1 MTRPLIMT
9 GIDLPLE
16 PSCGSTI
23 WCNDVYQRLAPDF
36 RTMFL
41 ALPGSGGWQHSFEYT
56 VDLAAAKRPYGP
68 DFAQYAEKLTE
79 EVERL
84 VRERRPDLI
93 HAQHLG
99 FGLALAFARAA
110 GSTPLISIAHG
121 TDVIAAAENEQARD
135 ALIEI
140 VAASTAVA
148 VPNAA
153 MADQVNALTQRK
165 FNDRLITVPWGIPVP
180 VHPTIQPSSRRQLRL
195 LHAGRLDTNK
205 STITAIEAMALT
217 ANEHHLTVIGS
228 GSELPSLTARTAE
241 LGLTHR
247 IRFEPFMPREEL
259 WHRFAYFDAFLFT
272 TRQLEAFGLVAVEA
286 QAHGLPVIYGDLPG
300 LRHTL
305 GAGTLAYQPGDAT
318 TLAARIDQLAGAP
331 ELRRTLGAAAA
342 DSARRHDIRTTT
354 AHLRELSKTVM
365 GAIARV

>member
-36 RTMFL
+36 RTTFL
-41 ALPGSGGWQHSFEYT
+41 ALPGSGGWQHSFEET
-56 VDLAAAKRPYGP
+56 TDLAAAKRPYGP
-68 DFAQYAEKLTE
+68 EFAQYAEKLTE

-93 HAQHLG
+93 HAEHLG

-110 GSTPLISIAHG
+110 GSIPLISVAHG
-121 TDVIAAAENEQARD
+121 TDVIAAAENHQARD

-140 VAASTAVA
+140 VNASTAVA

-153 MADQVNALTQRK
+153 MADQVNALTEGK
-165 FNDRLITVPWGIPVP
+165 FTDRLITVPWGIPIPDHPP
-180 VHPTIQPSSRRQLRL
+180 VRPSSGRRLRL
-195 LHAGRLDTNK
+195 LHAGQLDPNK
-205 STITAIEAMALT
+205 STATAIEAMALT
-217 ANEHHLTVIGS
+217 RDEHHLTVIGS
-228 GSELPSLTARTAE
+228 GGELPGLMARTGE
-241 LGLTHR
+241 LGLTLR
-247 IRFEPFMPREEL
+247 IRFEAFMPREEL
-259 WHRFAYFDAFLFT
+259 WQRFADFDAFLFT
-272 TRQLEAFGLVAVEA
+272 TKQLEAFGLVAVEA
-286 QAHGLPVIYGDLPG
+286 QAHGLPVVYCDLPG

-305 GAGTLAYQPGDAT
+305 GAGALAYPPGDAAA
-318 TLAARIDQLAGAP
+318 LAACVDQLADDP

-342 DSARRHDIRTTT
+342 TSARRHDINTTT

-365 GAIARV
+365 GAAARV